1 MNRQNNPE
9 SKFAAR
15 AAYLFPSAVESSVSR
30 SLGFS
35 LLELLIALAVLVI
48 VAGIVTSG
56 MIQMMNAQGTI
67 NNRTEM
73 HSSVRSATELLQQ
86 EIGQAGRVTLPPTT
100 NPNPTLTTAV
110 QIPAGLPSSQQTVGV
125 SSTTGMFNG
134 EQVVVDAG
142 TTFVGSQP
150 FPNQETV
157 TISQVQAGL
166 FTATFTNNHNAGAPI
181 AVLGAFTDGVVPQPA
196 GVNGVGGVPN
206 GSGPFK
212 LKLFGDINGDGS
224 IVIINYNCN
233 PNDAGTGTLTRSV
246 TDWNSAAQGPT
257 ITLLGNLKK
266 NPNNAPCF
274 VYQQQN
280 ITINGAVT
288 PFVTDVSIT
297 LTAQTQQKDPV
308 THNYQSETQALL
320 NVSPRNIFDIWERA
334 SQGVYQRVQPMP
346 NRVTN
351 LLAIIQ

>member
-1 MNRQNNPE
+1 MNRENKSESKQAVGTAFPPSLAPE
-9 SKFAAR
+9 S
-15 AAYLFPSAVESSVSR
+15 SAPMPP
-30 SLGFS
+30 GFS

-56 MIQMMNAQGTI
+56 MVQMMNAQGTI

-86 EIGQAGRVTLPPTT
+86 EIGQAGRVTLPPT

-110 QIPAGLPSSQQTVGV
+110 SVPAGLPSWTGAVGV

-142 TTFVGSQP
+142 TTFVGTQP

-157 TISQVQAGL
+157 TISGL
-166 FTATFTNNHNAGAPI
+166 NANGFTATFTNNHAAGVPL
-181 AVLGAFTDGVVPQPA
+181 AVLGAFNDGVVPQPT
-196 GVNGVGGVPN
+196 GLGGVGGVPN
-206 GSGPFK
+206 GSGQFT

-224 IVIINYNCN
+224 IVIINYDCS

-280 ITINGAVT
+280 VTINGVVT
-288 PFVTDVSIT
+288 PFVTDVSVT

-308 THNYQSETQALL
+308 THNYQWETQALL

-334 SQGVYQRVQPMP
+334 SQGVYERVQPMP

-351 LLAIIQ
+351 LLTVIQ

>member
-1 MNRQNNPE
+1 MNRQNNLE
-9 SKFAAR
+9 SEQTVGTAF
-15 AAYLFPSAVESSVSR
+15 LPPSGAESSASR
-30 SLGFS
+30 CPGFS

-56 MIQMMNAQGTI
+56 MVQMMNAQGTI

-86 EIGQAGRVTLPPTT
+86 EIGQAGRVTLPPT

-110 QIPAGLPSSQQTVGV
+110 AVPAGSPSWTGAVGV
-125 SSTTGMFNG
+125 SSTTGMFTG

-142 TTFVGSQP
+142 TTFVGTQP

-157 TISQVQAGL
+157 TISALTPNG
-166 FTATFTNNHNAGAPI
+166 FTATFTNNHAVGAPL
-181 AVLGAFTDGVVPQPA
+181 AVLGAFNAGIVPQASTPFA
-196 GVNGVGGVPN
+196 N
-206 GSGPFK
+206 GSDGLH

-224 IVIINYNCN
+224 IVIINYDCS

-246 TDWNSAAQGPT
+246 TDWNSAVQGPT

-266 NPNNAPCF
+266 NPNNAACF
-274 VYQQQN
+274 LYQQQTV
-280 ITINGAVT
+280 TINNAPTV
-288 PFVTDVSIT
+288 FVTDVSVT

-308 THNYQSETQALL
+308 THNYQWETQALL

-334 SQGVYQRVQPMP
+334 SQGVYQRVQPVP

-351 LLAIIQ
+351 LLTIIQ